1 VIRVL
6 LNQHDSL
13 IILGQV
19 EAFRVR
25 DEVHSIEGSV
35 RVDPGIDLN
44 HATLHCLG
52 RTKSVSVEKGVAAGD
67 TISALL
73 FILVQEILT
82 RATRRSGEV
91 VRCPRVQ
98 EVVPSIRGFMY

>member
-1 VIRVL
+1 MSHQPTFELR
-6 LNQHDSL
+6 
-13 IILGQV
+13 
-19 EAFRVR
+19 
-25 DEVHSIEGSV
+25 
-35 RVDPGIDLN
+35 
-44 HATLHCLG
+44 TY

-98 EVVPSIRGFMY
+98 EVVPSIRGFMDDLTSNLCAAQAGDDEAATAKIRTACRLGKNEVQA